1 MKLDTREEFLTF
13 TGIFLITLLGATV
26 LIANWASVPLTSQV
40 EWSTRDF
47 GIGAVAAVA
56 MFVAFSWMTS
66 VREQAGDALGHS
78 LAQCRWYDL
87 LILSVLVGIIEE
99 FMFRGLLEQWL
110 ARWNPIGAF
119 LIANLIFGLLHAMS
133 PQYAILAAVLGGILS
148 LLTWWVGDFNLLR
161 PIVAHAIYD
170 FIGFTVIAVE
180 YRGKVAHHPDSL
192 E

>member
-56 MFVAFSWMTS
+56 MFVAFSWMAS